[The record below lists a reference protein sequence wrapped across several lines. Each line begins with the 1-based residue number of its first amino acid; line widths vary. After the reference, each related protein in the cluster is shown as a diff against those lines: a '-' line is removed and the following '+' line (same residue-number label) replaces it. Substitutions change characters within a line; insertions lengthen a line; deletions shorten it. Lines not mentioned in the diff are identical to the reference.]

1 MPIRPTLISLKASNW
16 VDRGESPVPTVR
28 RILAHFFDLHSDA
41 PKHDLD
47 AIAETVIG
55 MVAADATEVH
65 LAGYLR
71 NIARSGRPE
80 ANDPPNARLTGIA
93 LWHVAKAALTRDTAE
108 RVLQS
113 DVLTEMQDPGPL
125 SKWLA
130 ARLLTP
136 EELAAY
142 EAEGAY
148 SDDATIRQD
157 RERR

>member
-1 MPIRPTLISLKASNW
+1 MPTRPTLISLKASNW
-16 VDRGESPVPTVR
+16 VDRGESPVPTIR

-71 NIARSGRPE
+71 SIARTGRPE
-80 ANDPPNARLTGIA
+80 ANDPPNARLAGIA

-113 DVLTEMQDPGPL
+113 DVLTGMRNPGPL
-125 SKWLA
+125 GDWLA

-142 EAEGAY
+142 EAEGARA
-148 SDDATIRQD
+148 DDVAV
-157 RERR
+157 REHRGRR